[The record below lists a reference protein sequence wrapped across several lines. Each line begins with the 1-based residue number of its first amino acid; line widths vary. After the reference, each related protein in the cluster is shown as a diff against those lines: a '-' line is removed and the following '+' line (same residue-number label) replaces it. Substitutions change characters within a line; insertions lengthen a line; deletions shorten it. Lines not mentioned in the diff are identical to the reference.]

1 MSTEEVDIFL
11 KRVSVDQRAAE
22 LPAVKVGGFKKK
34 SAARL
39 AQASRVRTGPSGRIA
54 DQTNHLS
61 VYEAKW
67 GYFKVP

>member
-22 LPAVKVGGFKKK
+22 LPAIKVGGFKKK

-39 AQASRVRTGPSGRIA
+39 AQVSRVRTGLSGRFFF
-54 DQTNHLS
+54 TPKLS
-61 VYEAKW
+61 RSNQPFVRL
-67 GYFKVP
+67 